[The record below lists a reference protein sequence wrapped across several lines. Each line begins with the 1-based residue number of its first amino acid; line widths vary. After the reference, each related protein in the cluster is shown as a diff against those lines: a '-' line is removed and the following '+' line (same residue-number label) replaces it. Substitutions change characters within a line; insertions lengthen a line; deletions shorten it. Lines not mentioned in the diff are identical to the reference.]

1 MKVCP
6 FRLVGVEE
14 LPSALTAR
22 ASIPPPEEVTQAFA
36 CIGTACM
43 LFRIE
48 PKDLGAGKLEEGWC
62 ALGRSDY

>member
-6 FRLVGVEE
+6 FRLVGVDE
-14 LPSALTAR
+14 LPGALTAR
-22 ASIPPPEEVTQAFA
+22 ANFQLPKEVTQAFA
-36 CIGTACM
+36 CIGPACM

-48 PKDLGAGKLEEGWC
+48 SKDLSAGKFEEGWC